1 MDNLVLESKLVVLW
15 IRFMKRIRIEKKINK
30 NRPNF
35 QEYYIFFLRSN
46 IFCLIC
52 INNKLI
58 NNTQKI
64 MVLSIIFFW
73 GKKNS
78 VPDLFFHRV
87 DPIKMKRAAEMR
99 ELNLLF
105 IIYIYWN
112 KPLSC
117 RMRRMIYKTI
127 MMTSVKMLVSGLE
140 KGRRV

>member
-35 QEYYIFFLRSN
+35 QDYYIFFLRSN